1 MVAYYNCNKV
11 VIMGDVIMKYITNG
25 KIILPD
31 GEIEQKAL
39 VFSNKIEHIIDPSEI
54 GSYGLGDV
62 YDAEGGI
69 IAPGLI
75 DIHIH
80 GYMGEDSS
88 DADENGLR
96 IISSAL
102 TENGVTAFLPTTMTV
117 SVDTLENVFDIIRK
131 LKSESLDGAQIIGV
145 NAEGPFISKKYKGAQ
160 KEENI
165 RTPDAEF
172 LVRNSDVIKITTIA
186 PETENAVET
195 IKEVSEKT
203 GIVIS
208 IGHSAATFNEAEE
221 GIRAGAKHATHL
233 FNAMTGLHH
242 RDPGVVGACL
252 KNKDVSC
259 ELIADNFHINPA
271 LFSLVYELKKDN
283 LVLITDCTRAGGL
296 SDGEYDLGGQILT
309 KKGIECRLPDGTI
322 AGSVLTLNKALYNFK
337 NQTGIKDFEV
347 ISLATKAPAK
357 LLNDETRGT
366 LEKGKRAD
374 IVIFDKDYNV
384 VKTFVNG
391 REIVK

>member
-1 MVAYYNCNKV
+1 
-11 VIMGDVIMKYITNG
+11 MKYITNG

-31 GEIEQKAL
+31 GEIEGKAL

-62 YDAEGGI
+62 YDAKGGI

-75 DIHIH
+75 DVHIH

-88 DADENGLR
+88 DGSEDGLR
-96 IISSAL
+96 KMSSAL

-117 SVDTLENVFDIIRK
+117 PVEMLEKVFDIIRR
-131 LKSESLDGAQIIGV
+131 LKKEKLDGAQIIGV

-165 RTPDAEF
+165 ITPDVEF
-172 LVRNSDVIKITTIA
+172 LIKNSDVIKITTIA
-186 PETENAVET
+186 PEVANAIET
-195 IKEVSEKT
+195 IKEVTKKT
-203 GIVIS
+203 DIVIS
-208 IGHSAATFNEAEE
+208 MGHTSATFKEAQE
-221 GIRAGAKHATHL
+221 GIKAGVRHATHL

-252 KNKDVSC
+252 GEKDVTC
-259 ELIADNFHINPA
+259 ELIADNFHIDPA
-271 LFSLVYELKKDN
+271 LFSLVYNLKKDN
-283 LVLITDCTRAGGL
+283 IVLITDCTRAGGL
-296 SDGEYDLGGQILT
+296 ADGEYDLGGQMLT
-309 KKGIECRLPDGTI
+309 KKGVECRLPDGTI
-322 AGSVLTLNKALYNFK
+322 AGSVLTLNTALYNFK
-337 NQTGIKDFEV
+337 KQTGLKDFEV
-347 ISLATKAPAK
+347 IALATKVPAR
-357 LLNDETRGT
+357 LLKDESRGA
-366 LEKGKRAD
+366 LERGKRAD

-391 REIVK
+391 REIKK

>member
-1 MVAYYNCNKV
+1 
-11 VIMGDVIMKYITNG
+11 MKYITNG

-31 GEIEQKAL
+31 GEIEGKAL

-69 IAPGLI
+69 ISPGLV

-88 DADENGLR
+88 DGSEEGLR
-96 IISSAL
+96 KMSSAL

-117 SVDTLENVFDIIRK
+117 SLDILEKVFDIIRK
-131 LKSESLDGAQIIGV
+131 LKKEKLDGAQILGV

-165 RTPDAEF
+165 ITPDADF
-172 LVRNSDVIKITTIA
+172 LIKNSDVIKITTIA
-186 PETENAVET
+186 PEVENAVET
-195 IKEVSEKT
+195 IKKISEKT
-203 GIVIS
+203 DITVS
-208 IGHSAATFNEAEE
+208 LGHTAATYKEACT
-221 GIRAGAKHATHL
+221 GIEAGAVHATHL

-252 KNKDVSC
+252 GNGNVTC
-259 ELIADNFHINPA
+259 ELIADNFHIDPA
-271 LFSLVYELKKDN
+271 LFSIVYNLKKEN

-296 SDGEYDLGGQILT
+296 ADGEYDLGGQMLT
-309 KKGIECRLPDGTI
+309 KKGVECRLPDGTI
-322 AGSVLTLNKALYNFK
+322 AGSVLTLNRALANFK
-337 NQTGIKDFEV
+337 NQTGLSDYEV
-347 ISLATKAPAK
+347 IALATKVPAR
-357 LLNDETRGT
+357 LLGDKSRGS
-366 LEKGKRAD
+366 LENGKRAD
-374 IVIFDKDYNV
+374 IVIFDNNYNV
-384 VKTFVNG
+384 LKTFVNG

>member
-1 MVAYYNCNKV
+1 
-11 VIMGDVIMKYITNG
+11 MKYITNG

-31 GEIEQKAL
+31 GEIEGKAL

-54 GSYGLGDV
+54 GCYGLGDV
-62 YDAEGGI
+62 YDADGGI

-88 DADENGLR
+88 DANEQGLR
-96 IISSAL
+96 KISSAL

-117 SVDTLENVFDIIRK
+117 PTNTLENVFDIIRK

-165 RTPDAEF
+165 ITPNAEF
-172 LVRNSDVIKITTIA
+172 LIKNSDVVKITTIA
-186 PETENAVET
+186 PEIENAVET
-195 IKEVSEKT
+195 IKEVTEKT
-203 GIVIS
+203 DIIVS
-208 IGHSAATFNEAEE
+208 VGHTAATFTEAEE
-221 GIRAGAKHATHL
+221 GIKAGARHATHL

-252 KNKDVSC
+252 GEENVTC

-271 LFSLVYELKKDN
+271 LFSLVYNLKKEN

-296 SDGEYDLGGQILT
+296 ADGEYDLGGQILT

-337 NQTGIKDFEV
+337 KQTGIKDFEV
-347 ISLATKAPAK
+347 IALATKTPAS
-357 LLNDETRGT
+357 LLKDETRGT

-374 IVIFDKDYNV
+374 IVVFDKDYNV
-384 VKTFVNG
+384 LKTFVNG
-391 REIVK
+391 REMVKQ